1 MNNETIHLLKCP
13 HCGKIFKIVHMQYD
27 SFFCEHL
34 VTDFG
39 DKLEIKK
46 QVIIEPIY
54 KELEKGYIATQ
65 SFTSLIE
72 EYVNCIHCKRP
83 FYITDNNV
91 LINCE
96 PWIADKV
103 FTIKGG

>member
-1 MNNETIHLLKCP
+1 MNNEITHLLKCP
-13 HCGKIFKIVHMQYD
+13 HCGKIFKIVHMQYN
-27 SFFCEHL
+27 SFGGEYL

-39 DKLEIKK
+39 DTFEIKK
-46 QVIIEPIY
+46 QVTIEPIY
-54 KELEKGYIATQ
+54 KELEKGYISIQ
-65 SFTSLIE
+65 SFTRTIKS
-72 EYVNCIHCKRP
+72 YTNCIHCGKV

>member
-1 MNNETIHLLKCP
+1 MNNETTHLLKCP
-13 HCGKIFKIVHMQYD
+13 HCGKIFKIAHMQYD
-27 SFFCEHL
+27 SFGGEYL

-46 QVIIEPIY
+46 QVTITPNYE
-54 KELEKGYIATQ
+54 KLEKEYISAQ
-65 SFTSLIE
+65 AFTSLIK
-72 EYVNCIHCKRP
+72 EYVNCIHCMRP
-83 FYITDNNV
+83 FCITDNNV

-96 PWIADKV
+96 SWIADKV